1 MSKMF
6 MKRNLTI
13 SIEEINKEENEIER
27 KKKKDK

>member
-1 MSKMF
+1 MLK
-6 MKRNLTI
+6 KRNLTI

>member
-27 KKKKDK
+27 KKKR